1 MEHKTHL
8 SFSNE
13 RNWILIH
20 QGSPLCDYKKTYDE
34 VMQVVK
40 YYKIT
45 LPDVTWNGLLLQQFS
60 KQRFKHGNNRQNCYR
75 CKPCRVC
82 LFNADNRGMGLNT
95 RV

>member
-1 MEHKTHL
+1 MLSYHWFIFNLIGANMDHKTHL
-8 SFSNE
+8 SFSND

-45 LPDVTWNGLLLQQFS
+45 LPDVTWNGD
-60 KQRFKHGNNRQNCYR
+60 RFEWVTTSTIVETG
-75 CKPCRVC
+75 
-82 LFNADNRGMGLNT
+82 A
-95 RV
+95 

>member
-8 SFSNE
+8 SFSTE

-45 LPDVTWNGLLLQQFS
+45 LPNETWNSDKSQFES
-60 KQRFKHGNNRQNCYR
+60 TAKILELG
-75 CKPCRVC
+75 
-82 LFNADNRGMGLNT
+82 A
-95 RV
+95 